1 MSLVPVHASRWIAS
15 ENETVSTV
23 TSRPESEKKPI
34 PAGSSRSSVSS
45 SHRDFPRESSSCG
58 EATPQRAEGIEPPGD
73 GAGKAGFSF
82 AIRRNRAKDWWLRL
96 VGSVGSANAL
106 NGFVGAPSKFEKKVD
121 TGLLVAV
128 IQASVIAAACSSG
141 I

>member
-1 MSLVPVHASRWIAS
+1 MPTRQGSMLAKHSKTLERSKVWRFTVLPCSLTACRTKI
-15 ENETVSTV
+15 
-23 TSRPESEKKPI
+23 
-34 PAGSSRSSVSS
+34 
-45 SHRDFPRESSSCG
+45 F
-58 EATPQRAEGIEPPGD
+58 
-73 GAGKAGFSF
+73 F

>member
-1 MSLVPVHASRWIAS
+1 MEGVLGIDAFEIVRGVENALAAGLSL
-15 ENETVSTV
+15 
-23 TSRPESEKKPI
+23 
-34 PAGSSRSSVSS
+34 
-45 SHRDFPRESSSCG
+45 
-58 EATPQRAEGIEPPGD
+58 ATCQRAEGIEPPGD

-82 AIRRNRAKDWWLRL
+82 AIRCNRAKDWWLRL

-106 NGFVGAPSKFEKKVD
+106 NGFVGAPSKFEKEVD

-128 IQASVIAAACSSG
+128 IQAGVIAAACSSG